1 MPLSITMLAWL
12 YLGLI
17 GDGATLK
24 VFHVSN
30 STASGNNFSPE
41 KPMGIFPINTEHEMR
56 QTATAVTPLEGSFF
70 QRSCALF
77 FAHGRT
83 PVTIKPALASW
94 SNRANKKYSLLRN
107 IVRVDNK
114 GDKKQQQA

>member
-1 MPLSITMLAWL
+1 MLAWL

-17 GDGATLK
+17 GDGASLK

-56 QTATAVTPLEGSFF
+56 QTATAVTPLEGSFPAELRIVF
-70 QRSCALF
+70 CTRSNPCY
-77 FAHGRT
+77 
-83 PVTIKPALASW
+83 
-94 SNRANKKYSLLRN
+94 N
-107 IVRVDNK
+107 
-114 GDKKQQQA
+114 